1 MPGWEE
7 TMRFAIFGTVLLA
20 AAAAS
25 PAVAQNPPAAPAV
38 ARTVVAGAKLP
49 ELGATPVY
57 FCALGVTIP
66 PGATSHIAA
75 SPNGILYQLSGST
88 AIAAGGETKTLAPGE
103 GFFLSGGRDIVLQ
116 ASSDGPSRIL
126 HFLLMP
132 AAALDKPVETEP
144 AAVTELYRTPAA
156 IPDLKP
162 GAYDINLTRVTFPP
176 QMPPNPPHHRS
187 GAALY
192 YVVSGTGATTVA
204 GSTTAKDVGSL
215 VYEPSSLVHQWGNPG
230 AEPWTFLAFN
240 INPEGVPAV
249 VMESQPK

>member
-1 MPGWEE
+1 
-7 TMRFAIFGTVLLA
+7 MRFAIFGTLLLA

-25 PAVAQNPPAAPAV
+25 PADAQNPPAAPAV
-38 ARTVVAGAKLP
+38 ARTVVAGGKLP

-57 FCALGVTIP
+57 FRALDVMLP
-66 PGATSHIAA
+66 AGAASRIAV
-75 SPNGILYQLSGST
+75 SPNGILYQLEGST
-88 AIAAGGETKTLAPGE
+88 EIAADGETKTLAPGE
-103 GFFLSGGRDIVLQ
+103 GFFLAGGRDAVLK
-116 ASSDGPSRIL
+116 AGGNAPSRTL

-144 AAVTELYRTPAA
+144 AAITELYRTPAP

-162 GAYDINLTRVTFPP
+162 GAYDVNLTRVTFPP
-176 QMPPNPPHHRS
+176 RMPTNPPHHRS

-192 YVVSGTGATTVA
+192 YIVSGTGANTVA
-204 GSTTAKDVGSL
+204 GMTTVRGAGAL
-215 VYEPSSLVHQWGNPG
+215 IYEPSSLVHQWGNPG

>member
-1 MPGWEE
+1 
-7 TMRFAIFGTVLLA
+7 MRFAIFGTVLLA
-20 AAAAS
+20 AAAIS
-25 PAVAQNPPAAPAV
+25 PANAQNPPAPPAV

-49 ELGATPVY
+49 ELGAAPLY
-57 FCALGVTIP
+57 FCALGVTLP
-66 PGATSHIAA
+66 AGATSRIAA
-75 SPNGILYQLSGST
+75 SPNGVLYQLEGST
-88 AIAAGGETKTLAPGE
+88 EIAAGGETKTLAPGE
-103 GFFLSGGRDIVLQ
+103 GFFLAGGRDAVLK
-116 ASSDGPSRIL
+116 AGGNAPSRTL

-132 AAALDKPVETEP
+132 AAALGKPVETEP

-156 IPDLKP
+156 IPELKP

-204 GSTTAKDVGSL
+204 GSTTAKGPGAL
-215 VYEPSSLVHQWGNPG
+215 IYEPSTLVHQWGNPG
-230 AEPWTFLAFN
+230 TEPWTFLAFN

-249 VMESQPK
+249 VMETAPK